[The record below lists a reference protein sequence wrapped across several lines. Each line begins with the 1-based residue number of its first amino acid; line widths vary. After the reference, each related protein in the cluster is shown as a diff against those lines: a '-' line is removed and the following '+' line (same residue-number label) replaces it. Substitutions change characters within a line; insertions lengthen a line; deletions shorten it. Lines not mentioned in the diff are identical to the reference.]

1 MDLSTWFLFL
11 RVYGS
16 EVGSFNNF
24 TPVDVFQSY
33 LDSDSNE
40 VNAVRTNEVY
50 FQNKTVILIT
60 GNTLLPK
67 LFNETIDYGSYNV
80 SGNWSNGTDYESNYT
95 TGIFNNYDA
104 IHLAAMVATA
114 IILGLIIL
122 ATVIDGTCDTVTIK
136 TLRQILFYFLSTAKG
151 RRYELNGYGKNTF
164 PFIFYLIPI
173 QYMPS
178 EKDSSSVEKVLF
190 ALASVLNGK
199 LTPPEKKGSV
209 RLKASQD

>member
-122 ATVIDGTCDTVTIK
+122 ATVIEHIDSKLLAINVLMDPISNFQEQINDGND
-136 TLRQILFYFLSTAKG
+136 
-151 RRYELNGYGKNTF
+151 
-164 PFIFYLIPI
+164 
-173 QYMPS
+173 
-178 EKDSSSVEKVLF
+178 KVREN
-190 ALASVLNGK
+190 V
-199 LTPPEKKGSV
+199 
-209 RLKASQD
+209 